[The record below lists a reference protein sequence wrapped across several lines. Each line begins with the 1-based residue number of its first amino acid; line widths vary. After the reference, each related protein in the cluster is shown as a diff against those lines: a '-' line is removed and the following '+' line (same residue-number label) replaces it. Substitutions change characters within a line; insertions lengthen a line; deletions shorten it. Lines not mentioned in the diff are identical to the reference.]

1 MDAMETENLGTGAE
15 TLPAI
20 AVSNGPA
27 RFTPQLAIEICERLA
42 NGESLRRICDSDERF
57 PTESAVRQWVIRDVQ
72 GFAAQY
78 THARE
83 IGLDRMADELIEIA
97 DDSSR
102 DTTTRID
109 GSECADTEWINRS
122 RLRVDARKWYLS
134 KLAPKKYGDHQ
145 SIELTGKDG
154 APIASTTVIAL
165 AQSMSPEQL
174 LAARDRLQI
183 ASAPVIEAEPISE
196 QGCGDH

>member
-1 MDAMETENLGTGAE
+1 MASMETANLGTGAE

-102 DTTTRID
+102 DTTTRTD

-122 RLRVDARKWYLS
+122 RLRVDARKWHTS
-134 KLAPKKYGDHQ
+134 KISPSKYGDRLMAQLDATVTHQ
-145 SIELTGKDG
+145 VKPDLSGLSVEAREELRNILIEQMRK
-154 APIASTTVIAL
+154 APK
-165 AQSMSPEQL
+165 M
-174 LAARDRLQI
+174 
-183 ASAPVIEAEPISE
+183 IEGRVEVDE
-196 QGCGDH
+196 